1 RSDVPVRRSIR
12 QVRNA
17 GERRNSTTPT
27 SENAAAHATASPA
40 ELSATSTAT
49 SMGPAMNMTSM
60 STESSE
66 NAVESEPSS
75 AKRWRK
81 YVRIH
86 TVIGGNVAP
95 AATAN
100 VSSQPDPGV
109 VAVHGRHEGC
119 KRSGKSERAKRE
131 Q

>member
-1 RSDVPVRRSIR
+1 
-12 QVRNA
+12 
-17 GERRNSTTPT
+17 
-27 SENAAAHATASPA
+27 
-40 ELSATSTAT
+40 
-49 SMGPAMNMTSM
+49 
-60 STESSE
+60 
-66 NAVESEPSS
+66 
-75 AKRWRK
+75 
-81 YVRIH
+81 VRIH

-131 Q
+131 QKPRAATIDNPAKDRRNDRQPGDISGGRRSGNGK